1 MDERGADEEPI
12 AGADGAG
19 NRPIVAAMAMRAHLP
34 PDGGHKIDLMDT
46 TRWGPYAA
54 RRTRFSSRRYSMTAC
69 CCRLIQPEKRRRQK
83 ASGGGSGSIG
93 GSLTQ
98 VHVGSKRG
106 LYGRS

>member
-46 TRWGPYAA
+46 TPSRCG
-54 RRTRFSSRRYSMTAC
+54 SSWMT
-69 CCRLIQPEKRRRQK
+69 QD
-83 ASGGGSGSIG
+83 GGRGRPGSGSGGDGVAGVANLLSSAGKFNLSLIIG
-93 GSLTQ
+93 C
-98 VHVGSKRG
+98 RAIEFF
-106 LYGRS
+106 GRYTY